1 MGSSESS
8 RVLVVGAGAIG
19 SFYGAILHRAGAE
32 VSVVCRSDYDAVRQ
46 RGFRIRSRPL
56 GDLSF
61 RPACVHARVEEL
73 TTPPDYLL
81 LCVKVIDG
89 VNRAELIAPAVGP
102 DTAIVLIENGIGI
115 EREIAEAFPAN
126 TLISGLG
133 MVGVSR
139 TGPGEALHN
148 HYGRLVLGDY
158 PRGAGAQARRLGALL
173 DAGGVT
179 GELSEDVVTARWAK
193 CLWNTAFNPLSVLGG
208 GADTATMTASES
220 TAGLLRALMAEV
232 CAVAAADG
240 HPLDEGLIDQYL
252 ERTRSFPGYRNSMAQ
267 DYLHGRPLELDAI
280 LGNVLRIA
288 AERGVEVPRLDT
300 VYRSIRLLQDMQAA
314 QQSEQAATAA
324 QNQQ

>member
-1 MGSSESS
+1 MGATEPT

-32 VSVVCRSDYDAVRQ
+32 VSVVCRSDVGVVREG
-46 RGFRIRSRPL
+46 GFRIKSRPL

-61 RPACVHARVEEL
+61 RPAQVHASVDEVERS
-73 TTPPDYLL
+73 PDYLL
-81 LCVKVIDG
+81 LCVKVLDG
-89 VNRAELIAPAVGP
+89 VDRAALIAPAVGP
-102 DTAIVLIENGIGI
+102 RTAIVLIENGIGI
-115 EREIAEAFPAN
+115 EREVAEAFPGN
-126 TLISGLG
+126 PLISALG

-139 TGPGEALHN
+139 TGPGEILHN

-158 PRGAGAQARRLGALL
+158 PSGAGERARHLGALL

-179 GELSEDVVTARWAK
+179 GEVSEDVVTARWAK

-208 GADTATMTASES
+208 GADTATMTGSES
-220 TAGLLRALMAEV
+220 TDQLLRALMIEI

-240 HPLDEGLIDQYL
+240 HPLDEGLIDGYL
-252 ERTRSFPGYRNSMAQ
+252 ERTRTFPGYRNSMAL
-267 DYLHGRPLELDAI
+267 DYLNGRPLELDAI

-300 VYRSIRLLQDMQAA
+300 IYRSIRLLQDMQARDA
-314 QQSEQAATAA
+314 EDADTGIAEQV
-324 QNQQ
+324 Q